1 VVGPHTCGLVEPNQK
16 YRQLTS
22 KFIAYRLLPVV
33 KLHPTVTIRGVIGI
47 VTLK

>member
-16 YRQLTS
+16 HRQLTS

-33 KLHPTVTIRGVIGI
+33 KLDPTVTIRGVIGI